1 MRRNFLPLP
10 VLASFAVAC
19 AQDLDVHIRGGDR
32 PPDPGYL
39 IFSDGINVD
48 GGVSVDTFQVVMRN
62 LRLQSQPIDG
72 GVDTPGGVYVGP
84 GPFLI
89 NLAGEELTGG
99 TFTPLVT
106 DYAIGAKGF
115 YEMDI
120 DLLPVSQGDV
130 ALKAPLG
137 PMLGKTFVIT
147 GHNQQGVPFTFE
159 SSMAAVLV
167 RESVFRMGM
176 NHNNIDVNIAP
187 NSWFVHP
194 DGGAPLDPAS
204 TDPAVRAQIEA
215 NVAASIDAYED
226 DDMNGIP
233 DPLG

>member
-1 MRRNFLPLP
+1 MTRNVLPLP
-10 VLASFAVAC
+10 ILVSLTVAC

-39 IFSDGINVD
+39 VMGLAVD
-48 GGVSVDTFQVVMRN
+48 GGVTVDRFQVVMRN
-62 LRLQSQPIDG
+62 MRLQSQPTDG
-72 GVDTPGGVYVGP
+72 GVVTPGNVYVGP

-89 NLAGEELTGG
+89 DLSGPQLTGG
-99 TFTPLVT
+99 TFTPLVN
-106 DYAIGAKGF
+106 DYAVGAKGF

-130 ALKAPLG
+130 ALNPSLQ
-137 PMLGKTFVIT
+137 PMLGNTFVIHGT
-147 GHNQQGVPFTFE
+147 NQQGAQFTFQ
-159 SSMAAVLV
+159 SSMATVLI

-187 NSWFVHP
+187 NAWFLHP

-204 TDPAVRAQIEA
+204 TDPAVRALIES
-215 NVAASIDAYED
+215 NVATSIDAYED

>member
-1 MRRNFLPLP
+1 MTRNVLPLP
-10 VLASFAVAC
+10 ILASLAVAC

-39 IFSDGINVD
+39 VMGLAVD
-48 GGVSVDTFQVVMRN
+48 GGVTVDRFQVVMRN
-62 LRLQSQPIDG
+62 MRLQSQPVDG

-89 NLAGEELTGG
+89 ELSGPQLTGG
-99 TFTPLVT
+99 TFTPLVN
-106 DYAIGAKGF
+106 DYAVGAKGF

-130 ALKAPLG
+130 VLKPDLQ
-137 PMLGKTFVIT
+137 PMLGKSFVIQGT
-147 GHNQQGVPFTFE
+147 NQQGAQFTFE
-159 SSMAAVLV
+159 SSIAKVLV

-187 NSWFVHP
+187 NAWFLHP

-204 TDPAVRAQIEA
+204 ADPAVRALIEE

>member
-1 MRRNFLPLP
+1 MTRKILLLPICAL
-10 VLASFAVAC
+10 FAVAC

-39 IFSDGINVD
+39 VMDLAVD
-48 GGVSVDTFQVVMRN
+48 GGVTVDRFQVVMRN
-62 LRLQSQPIDG
+62 MRLQSQPTDG
-72 GVDTPGGVYVGP
+72 GVVTPGNVYVGP

-89 NLAGEELTGG
+89 NLTGPDLTGG
-99 TFTPLVT
+99 TFTPLVN
-106 DYAIGAKGF
+106 DYAVGAKGF
-115 YEMDI
+115 FEMDI

-130 ALKAPLG
+130 VLNPSLQ
-137 PMLGKTFVIT
+137 PMLNKTFVIHGT
-147 GHNQQGVPFTFE
+147 NQQGAEFTFE
-159 SSMAAVLV
+159 SSLATVLI

-187 NSWFVHP
+187 NTWFLHP

-204 TDPAVRAQIEA
+204 TDPAVRALIES

>member
-1 MRRNFLPLP
+1 MTRNLLPLP
-10 VLASFAVAC
+10 VLATFAIAC

-39 IFSDGINVD
+39 VLALD
-48 GGVSVDTFQVVMRN
+48 GGVSVTRFQVVMRN
-62 LRLQSQPIDG
+62 LRLQSQPTDG
-72 GVDTPGGVYVGP
+72 GVITPGNVYVGP
-84 GPFLI
+84 GPYIVDLSPDQ
-89 NLAGEELTGG
+89 LSGG
-99 TFTPLVT
+99 AFTPLIS
-106 DYAIGAKGF
+106 DYAVGAKGF

-130 ALKAPLG
+130 EIKPDLS
-137 PMLGKTFVIT
+137 PMLGKTFVIEGT
-147 GHNQQGVPFTFE
+147 NQAGTPFTFT
-159 SSMAAVLV
+159 SSMATVLI

-187 NSWFVHP
+187 NTWFVQP
-194 DGGAPLDPAS
+194 DGGAPIDPLDPAQ
-204 TDPAVRAQIEA
+204 RAQIEA

-226 DDMNGIP
+226 DDMNGVP